1 MCNFEWVFV
10 YHMNHTFNQLIK
22 MTYSNTDFN
31 NKTILI
37 TGGAGFIGSN
47 LAFYFQEN
55 YPDSQVV
62 VFDCFRSEATFANGN
77 LQSFGHYKNL
87 IGFTGDVVCGN
98 INSKADLA
106 LLDDYKFDYM
116 FHQAAISDTRVY
128 DQEIVMQTNV
138 NSFYDLLNKAKDD
151 DAVMVYA
158 SSAATYGSLPS
169 PQTVGTES
177 PENPYGF
184 SKYAMD
190 QIAHRYSRENPN
202 MTIVGLRFFNV
213 YGPREYYKAKTS
225 SMVIQLGHQ
234 ILKGNAPRLFEGS
247 DQILRDFINI
257 EDVVQANIKACKPK
271 ENGTYNV
278 GTGIPRSFQDIAD
291 ILQKELGTNLGT
303 EYFINPYDGYQ
314 MHTQADISTSQTNLG
329 FEPVVS
335 LEEGIKAYISD
346 IKRLHGTDIS

>member
-1 MCNFEWVFV
+1 
-10 YHMNHTFNQLIK
+10 
-22 MTYSNTDFN
+22 MTYSDTNFN

-47 LAFYFQEN
+47 LAFYFQYN

-87 IGFTGDVVCGN
+87 IGFKGDVVCGN
-98 INSKADLA
+98 INNKADIA
-106 LLDDYKFDYM
+106 LLSDYKFDYM

-151 DAVMVYA
+151 DAIMVYA

-169 PQTVGTES
+169 PQTVGKEN

-184 SKYAMD
+184 SKYMMD
-190 QIAHRYSRENPN
+190 QIACRYSRDNPN
-202 MTIVGLRFFNV
+202 MTIVGLKFFNV

-234 ILKGNAPRLFEGS
+234 ILDGYAPRLFEGS
-247 DQILRDFINI
+247 DRILRDFINI
-257 EDVVQANIKACKPK
+257 EDVVQANIKASNPK
-271 ENGTYNV
+271 QNGIYNV
-278 GTGIPRSFQDIAD
+278 GTGNPRSFQDIAD
-291 ILQKELGTNLGT
+291 ILQQELGVDYGT
-303 EYFINPYDGYQ
+303 EYIPNPYDGYQ
-314 MHTQADISTSQTNLG
+314 MHTQADISDSKVNLG
-329 FEPVVS
+329 FEPVIS
-335 LEEGIKAYISD
+335 LEEGIKAYIPD
-346 IKRLHGTDIS
+346 IKRLHGTDVS

>member
-1 MCNFEWVFV
+1 MKYTE
-10 YHMNHTFNQLIK
+10 
-22 MTYSNTDFN
+22 TDFN

-47 LAFYFQEN
+47 LAFYFQNN
-55 YPDSQVV
+55 YPNSHVV

-98 INSKADLA
+98 INSKSDLA
-106 LLDDYKFDYM
+106 LLSDYKFDYI

-138 NSFYDLLNKAKDD
+138 NSFYDLLDKAKKDYS
-151 DAVMVYA
+151 VMVYA

-169 PQTVGTES
+169 PQTVGKEN

-190 QIAHRYSRENPN
+190 QIAYRYSDDNPD
-202 MTIVGLRFFNV
+202 MTIVGLKFFNV

-225 SMVIQLGHQ
+225 STVIQFGHQ
-234 ILKGNAPRLFEGS
+234 ILNGKAPILFKGS
-247 DQILRDFINI
+247 DKILRDFINI
-257 EDVVQANIKACKPK
+257 EDVIQANIKACNPK
-271 ENGTYNV
+271 QNGTYNV
-278 GTGIPRSFQDIAD
+278 GTGNPRSFQDIAD
-291 ILQKELGTNLGT
+291 ILQKELGTDLGT
-303 EYFINPYDGYQ
+303 QYIPNPYNGYQ
-314 MHTQADISTSQTNLG
+314 MHTQADISTSQINLG

-335 LEEGIKAYISD
+335 LEEGIKAYIPD